1 MTTDSYVIVTGSPA
15 STLPVPYTTLFRS
28 ACGNH
33 SECVQT
39 ITVNDTTAP
48 VITQCAPDATVQ
60 CASLVPAANDRTGRA
75 HDSTP
80 VTETATKQSAVI
92 VPGSCASK
100 FTVTRTYHATD

>member
-60 CASLVPAANDRTGRA
+60 CASLVPAANDSAVTATDNCGGPVTVTHDEIGRA
-75 HDSTP
+75 
-80 VTETATKQSAVI
+80 
-92 VPGSCASK
+92 SCREGRK
-100 FTVTRTYHATD
+100 ITVTGA